1 MTQSEQALTLP
12 SRDVGDADPAIT
24 DNGYRFEHPTMAIVL
39 SDMRIPRTDP
49 RPGDTIPN
57 FSVTTTDGI
66 TIDNASLR
74 RDGRPALIVFGSLTC
89 PVTESAG
96 DGLRELHT
104 RYGDRVRFV
113 LINVREA
120 HPGASTPQPHTDH
133 QKSEHASRLKEHHR
147 LPFEV
152 ATDDLDGTLH
162 RAFGPRPS
170 SAYLVDPSGQ
180 ITFRA
185 HWSNVT
191 PAIEEAVAAA
201 ASGLRP
207 PRAEVGQTVR
217 AIARMTGYAGQ
228 AFQTAGRGATLD
240 TWKVA
245 PPFAAMIAISKL
257 FGSLRPSRRG
267 IAAMVTM
274 ASLMTAVGVAIAA
287 FV

>member
-1 MTQSEQALTLP
+1 MAATLTE
-12 SRDVGDADPAIT
+12 
-24 DNGYRFEHPTMAIVL
+24 NGYRFEHPTMAMVL
-39 SDMRIPRTDP
+39 RDMRIPRTDP
-49 RPGDTIPN
+49 GPGDPVPN
-57 FSVTTTDGI
+57 FHVTSTDGA
-66 TIDNASLR
+66 TIDKANLR
-74 RDGRPALIVFGSLTC
+74 RDGRPTLIVFGSLTC

-96 DGLRELHT
+96 DGLRELHA

-120 HPGASTPQPHTDH
+120 HPGASTPQPHTDR
-133 QKSEHASRLKEHHR
+133 QKSEHASRLKQHHR

-170 SAYLVDPSGQ
+170 SAYLVDPSGE

-201 ASGLRP
+201 ASGRRP
-207 PRAEVGQTVR
+207 PRAEVGHTVQ
-217 AIARMTGYAGQ
+217 AMARMTGYAGQ
-228 AFQTAGRGATLD
+228 AFETAGRGATLD

-257 FGSLRPSRRG
+257 FGLVRPSRRG
-267 IAAMVTM
+267 IAAMVTI
-274 ASLMTAVGVAIAA
+274 ALLMVAVGVAIA
-287 FV
+287 VLV

>member
-1 MTQSEQALTLP
+1 MSVT
-12 SRDVGDADPAIT
+12 RADN
-24 DNGYRFEHPTMAIVL
+24 DYRFTHPTTAMVL
-39 SDMRIPRTDP
+39 RDMRIPRTDP
-49 RPGDTIPN
+49 GPGDLIPD
-57 FSVTTTDGI
+57 FSVTTTDG
-66 TIDNASLR
+66 TDIDNASLR
-74 RDGRPALIVFGSLTC
+74 RDGRPTLIVFGSMTC

-120 HPGASTPQPHTDH
+120 HPGASTPQPQTER
-133 QKSEHASRLKEHHR
+133 QKAEHASLLKQHHR

-170 SAYLVDPSGQ
+170 SAYMVTPSGE

-201 ASGLRP
+201 AAGRRP
-207 PRAEVGQTVR
+207 PRTEVNQTVQ
-217 AIARMTGYAGQ
+217 AMARMTGYAGQ
-228 AFQTAGRGATLD
+228 AFATAGRGAVLD
-240 TWKVA
+240 TWKAA
-245 PPFAAMIAISKL
+245 PPFGVMIAISKL
-257 FGSLRPSRRG
+257 FGFLRPVHRG
-267 IAAMVTM
+267 IAVMITIALVMV
-274 ASLMTAVGVAIAA
+274 VVAIALIV

>member
-1 MTQSEQALTLP
+1 MAETTLTE
-12 SRDVGDADPAIT
+12 T
-24 DNGYRFEHPTMAIVL
+24 GYRFDHPTMGIVL
-39 SDMRIPRTDP
+39 RDMWIPRTDP
-49 RPGDTIPN
+49 GPGDAIPT

-66 TIDNASLR
+66 IIDNASLHR
-74 RDGRPALIVFGSLTC
+74 GGRPALIVFGSLTC

-96 DGLRELHT
+96 DGLRELAIK
-104 RYGDRVRFV
+104 YGDRVRFI

-133 QKSEHASRLKEHHR
+133 QKSEHASRLKERHR

-170 SAYLVDPSGQ
+170 SAYLVDQSGR

-185 HWSNVT
+185 QWSNVT

-201 ASGLRP
+201 AAGLRP
-207 PRAEVGQTVR
+207 PRAEVGQTLQ
-217 AIARMTGYAGQ
+217 AMARMTGYAGQ
-228 AFQTAGRGATLD
+228 AFETAGRGAALD

-245 PPFAAMIAISKL
+245 PPFAAMITFSKL
-257 FGSLRPSRRG
+257 FGFLPPRHRG
-267 IAAMVTM
+267 AAAMITM
-274 ASLMTAVGVAIAA
+274 AALMTVVGVAIAA
-287 FV
+287 VL